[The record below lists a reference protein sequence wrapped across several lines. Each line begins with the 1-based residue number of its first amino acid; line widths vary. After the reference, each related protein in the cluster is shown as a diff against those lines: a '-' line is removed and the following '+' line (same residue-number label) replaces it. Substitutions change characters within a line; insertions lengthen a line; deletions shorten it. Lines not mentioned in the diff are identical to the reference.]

1 MSSQKSQVVA
11 IKGPVCAELMSAQ
24 AVRRD
29 LLTAGEKR
37 TNLGCRCKWQ
47 KSAGDKRNRERGA
60 ETDGRAS
67 DGKCVARVVIAIV
80 CRGDPAAS

>member
-1 MSSQKSQVVA
+1 MRRKSQVVA

-47 KSAGDKRNRERGA
+47 KGDKRNRERGA

-67 DGKCVARVVIAIV
+67 DGKCVARVVMTIV